1 MAYLVTGCAGFI
13 GSHLCERL
21 LSAGETVWGV
31 DIFTDYYDSSIK
43 RRNLAS
49 YRDHQGFTFIEADLA
64 QDDLRPLLESVDCV
78 FHTAGQPGV
87 RGSWGDQFDVYLRNN
102 IHATQRLLESIKTVG
117 KEIRVVYS
125 SSSSVYGN
133 TDQLPTSE
141 TALPRPYS
149 PYGMTKLAAEQ
160 LCLLYF
166 DNYKIPVTAL
176 RYFTV
181 YGPRQRPDM
190 AFHLFIKSI
199 VRDEPIV
206 ILGDGEQT
214 RDFTYV
220 DDIVT
225 ANLTAA
231 EKPVEGGVFNLGGG
245 SRISVNGVLRI
256 LETISGKSPKTDY
269 REKTLGDVRDTA
281 ADVARAQSQLG
292 YKPSVALEEGLRR
305 QFEWE
310 KPIYTPHRG

>member
-220 DDIVT
+220 DDKI
-225 ANLTAA
+225 
-231 EKPVEGGVFNLGGG
+231 G
-245 SRISVNGVLRI
+245 
-256 LETISGKSPKTDY
+256 
-269 REKTLGDVRDTA
+269 
-281 ADVARAQSQLG
+281 RAH
-292 YKPSVALEEGLRR
+292 V
-305 QFEWE
+305 
-310 KPIYTPHRG
+310 